1 MNFNQHYRLK
11 GEHAFLGASNYHWL
25 NYSEEKLRQTYSSSI
40 AKQRGTALHKLAEDL
55 IKLKVRLP
63 KNKSTL
69 NRYVNDAIGFD
80 MTPEL
85 VLYYSDNC
93 FGTADSI
100 SFERDRKTKRYVLRI
115 SDLKT
120 GSSPTSMAQLKI
132 YASIFCLEYGY
143 SPNEID
149 IVLRIYQNDEVT
161 EEIPDPT
168 EILYIM
174 DKIKR
179 ADQIIEEMKMEV

>member
-25 NYSEEKLRQTYSSSI
+25 NYSEEKLKQSYSSNI
-40 AKQRGTALHKLAEDL
+40 ARQRGTALHKLAEDL

-85 VLYYSDNC
+85 VLY
-93 FGTADSI
+93 I
-100 SFERDRKTKRYVLRI
+100 RI
-115 SDLKT
+115 N
-120 GSSPTSMAQLKI
+120 I
-132 YASIFCLEYGY
+132 
-143 SPNEID
+143 
-149 IVLRIYQNDEVT
+149 
-161 EEIPDPT
+161 
-168 EILYIM
+168 
-174 DKIKR
+174 
-179 ADQIIEEMKMEV
+179 

>member
-25 NYSEEKLRQTYSSSI
+25 NYSEEKLRQAYSSSI
-40 AKQRGTALHKLAEDL
+40 ARQRGTALHKLAEDL

-69 NRYVNDAIGFD
+69 NRYVNDAIGFG
-80 MTPEL
+80 MTPEQ
-85 VLYYSDNC
+85 VLYY
-93 FGTADSI
+93 SI

-149 IVLRIYQNDEVT
+149 IILRIYQNDEVN